1 MEETKITL
9 KAARTIAGLTQP
21 ELAEIVGVSRAAIQ
35 SWEAG
40 KSIPR
45 FDQAKKIC
53 ELANISLDVLFLPS
67 ISQ

>member
-1 MEETKITL
+1 MEEAKITL
-9 KAARTIAGLTQP
+9 KAARTIAGLTQW
-21 ELAEIVGVSRAAIQ
+21 ELADKLGVSRAAIQ

-53 ELANISLDVLFLPS
+53 ELAHISLDILFVPS
-67 ISQ
+67 IT

>member
-9 KAARTIAGLTQP
+9 KAARTIAGYTQM
-21 ELAEIVGVSRAAIQ
+21 ELADILGVSRVLVQ

-40 KSIPR
+40 RAMPR

-53 ELANISLDVLFLPS
+53 ELAHISLDVLFLPPV
-67 ISQ
+67 SQ